1 MGRYSWYCCMGGW
14 KGAMALQVQRIV
26 YSLLMKLGL
35 SLEVSNF
42 FLVDWGQC

>member
-35 SLEVSNF
+35 SLEVGNF
-42 FLVDWGQC
+42 FLVDWWEC